1 MTQHK
6 YTQAGLLPLFSSRTR
21 PPLIFSIARFRPA
34 ALAFFLFFTLTSLSA
49 QFAGKFTV
57 SGYVSDA
64 ASGERL
70 IGATVADRKSGQG
83 TVTNTYGFF
92 SLTLPTDS
100 LNLYVAYIGYQPQA
114 FSLFL
119 RENRTLNVSLS
130 ASAVL
135 QEVEIVA
142 DKYERIEERA
152 QMSRIDVP
160 IEQIKRVP
168 AMLGEKDVLKALQLL
183 PGVSSGGEGQSG
195 LYVRG
200 GSPDQNLILLD
211 GVPVYNASHLFGF
224 FSVFNAD
231 AIKDVSLTK
240 GGFPARYGGRL
251 SSVIEINMK
260 EGHESEYHGEGTVG
274 IVASKLTLEGPIQK
288 GKSSFIVSGR
298 RTYIDLLARPLI
310 KAGFRSDGSE
320 GVAGYYFYD
329 LNAKV
334 NHRFS
339 DKDRLYLSFYTGK
352 DKFYLDLKEEDDF
365 GGQRDEFTTSSGL
378 GWGNLTSALRWNHV
392 LSPRLFANTT
402 LTYSRY
408 KFDTRAASSDK
419 EFLNGNLLEESAYSL
434 HYFSG
439 IDDVAGKVDF
449 DFLPNPQHLIKFG
462 GSMIVHTFSPGRFD
476 TYIKESSDDTEF
488 RASIGQAQVSA
499 AESALYAEDDWKIS
513 ERLRVNYGLHF
524 SGFLLKSKPYF
535 SLQPRINARYLL
547 ERGWA
552 LKGAFSTMRQ
562 YIHLLTN
569 ETIGLPTDLWLP
581 TTENVK
587 PQDSWQAALGV
598 AKTIGKDYE
607 FSAEAYYKEMKNVIA
622 FREGASLFQ
631 FEDWQTRVS
640 QGDGTA
646 YGLEL
651 FLQKKKGRFNG
662 WIGYTLSWAW
672 RQFDDINL
680 GRRYPYKFDRRHD
693 FEVVG
698 SYKFNDRITL
708 AATWV
713 YSTGNAVTL
722 GTSKYQAPSPYNY
735 DSYYYSYETTHNAER
750 NNFRYRSY
758 NRLDVG
764 IDFTKKKKR
773 HERTWSFGAYN
784 AYNRKNPFFLLL
796 ETDYED
802 GPDGKPEE
810 KSKLKQISLFPVI
823 PYVSYSFKF

>member
-1 MTQHK
+1 MQ
-6 YTQAGLLPLFSSRTR
+6 LPLQNNTLHATNPINHS
-21 PPLIFSIARFRPA
+21 PPA
-34 ALAFFLFFTLTSLSA
+34 AFHALNFSLTLFFLLFVHTVFA
-49 QFAGKFTV
+49 QPPAAKFTV

-70 IGATVADRKSGQG
+70 IGATIVDRRSGQG
-83 TVTNTYGFF
+83 TVSNTYGFY

-100 LNLYVAYIGYQPQA
+100 VALYVAYIGYEAQTIP
-114 FSLFL
+114 FL
-119 RENRTLNVSLS
+119 LHENRSLNVNMD

-135 QEVEIVA
+135 KEVEIVA

-152 QMSRIDVP
+152 QMGRIDVP
-160 IEQIKRVP
+160 IAQIKQIP
-168 AMLGEKDVLKALQLL
+168 ALLGEKDVLKALQLL
-183 PGVSSGGEGQSG
+183 PGVSGGGEGQSG

-200 GSPDQNLILLD
+200 GGPDQNLILLD

-231 AIKDVSLTK
+231 AIRDVSLTK
-240 GGFPARYGGRL
+240 GGFPARFGGRL
-251 SSVIEINMK
+251 SSVVEINMK
-260 EGHESEYHGEGTVG
+260 EGNENEFHGEGTVG
-274 IVASKLTLEGPIQK
+274 IVASKLTLEGPITK

-310 KAGFRSDGSE
+310 KSGFKSDGSE

-339 DKDRLYLSFYTGK
+339 DKDRLFFSFYTGK
-352 DKFYLDLKEEDDF
+352 DKFYLDLKDRYNYAQSRNEYD
-365 GGQRDEFTTSSGL
+365 TNTGL
-378 GWGNLTSALRWNHV
+378 GWGNLTAALRWNHV
-392 LSPRLFANTT
+392 LTPKLFANAT

-408 KFDTRAASSDK
+408 KFNTDAASSDRSI
-419 EFLNGNLLEESAYSL
+419 ENGVTISESAYSL
-434 HYFSG
+434 GYFSG
-439 IDDVAGKVDF
+439 IDDVAAKVDF
-449 DFLPNPQHLIKFG
+449 DFLPNPQHYIKFG
-462 GSMIVHTFSPGRFD
+462 GSAIVHTFYPGRFD
-476 TYIKESSDDTEF
+476 TYIKESVEDPGTS
-488 RASIGQAQVSA
+488 ASIGQPNVTAG
-499 AESALYAEDDWKIS
+499 ELALYAEDDWKATD
-513 ERLRVNYGLHF
+513 RLRLNYGIHI
-524 SGFLLKSKPYF
+524 SSFLVKDNPYL
-535 SLQPRINARYLL
+535 SVQPRLNVRYLL
-547 ERGWA
+547 NKGWA

-581 TTENVK
+581 TTAAVK
-587 PQDSWQAALGV
+587 PQDSWQAALGL

-631 FEDWQTRVS
+631 FDDWQSRVE

-651 FLQKKKGRFNG
+651 FVQKKKGRFNG
-662 WIGYTLSWAW
+662 WVGYTLSWAW
-672 RQFDDINL
+672 REFDNINL

-698 SYKFNDRITL
+698 SYKFNDRVSL
-708 AATWV
+708 SATWV

-722 GTSKYQAPSPYNY
+722 GTSRYQAPGPYTN
-735 DSYYYSYETTHNAER
+735 DGYYYSYETTHTAER
-750 NNFRYRSY
+750 NNFRYQSY
-758 NRLDVG
+758 HRLDVG
-764 IDFTKKKKR
+764 VDFTKQKKR
-773 HERTWSFGAYN
+773 HQRTWSFGAYN

-796 ETDYED
+796 DKDYD
-802 GPDGKPEE
+802 NQTGKQT
-810 KSKLKQISLFPVI
+810 SVLKQVSLFPVI
-823 PYVSYSFKF
+823 PYVAYSFKF

>member
-1 MTQHK
+1 MKQPKQNTLFRIP
-6 YTQAGLLPLFSSRTR
+6 TPLFALLTF
-21 PPLIFSIARFRPA
+21 PLF
-34 ALAFFLFFTLTSLSA
+34 LSA
-49 QFAGKFTV
+49 QSPPSAKIAVTAAKSTI

-70 IGATVADRKSGQG
+70 IGATVVDRRSGQG
-83 TVTNTYGFF
+83 TVTNTYGFY
-92 SLTLPTDS
+92 SLTLPPDS
-100 LNLYVAYIGYQPQA
+100 VTLYVAYIGYEAQA
-114 FSLFL
+114 FSFL
-119 RENRTLNVSLS
+119 LKENQTLNVELS
-130 ASAVL
+130 SSAL
-135 QEVEIVA
+135 LKEVEIVA

-160 IEQIKRVP
+160 IAQIKQVP
-168 AMLGEKDVLKALQLL
+168 ALLGEKDVLKALQLL
-183 PGVSSGGEGQSG
+183 PGVSGGGEGQSG

-200 GSPDQNLILLD
+200 GGPDQNLILLD

-224 FSVFNAD
+224 FSVFNTD

-260 EGHESEYHGEGTVG
+260 EGNENEFHGEGAIG

-298 RTYIDLLARPLI
+298 RTYIDVLARPLI
-310 KAGFRSDGSE
+310 KAGFESDGSE

-352 DKFYLDLKEEDDF
+352 DKFYLDLEDRFQD
-365 GGQRDEFTTSSGL
+365 GANQESVDEVNSGL
-378 GWGNLTSALRWNHV
+378 GWGNLTSALRWNHI
-392 LSPRLFANTT
+392 LSPRLFANAT

-408 KFDTRAASSDK
+408 KFNTKAASSDR
-419 EFLNGNLLEESAYSL
+419 EYENGNLLEESAYSL
-434 HYFSG
+434 NYFSG
-439 IDDVAGKVDF
+439 IDDVAAKVDF
-449 DFLPNPQHLIKFG
+449 DYMPNPQHLVKFG
-462 GSMIVHTFSPGRFD
+462 TNAIVHTFYPGRFE
-476 TYIKESSDDTEF
+476 TQIKESSDGTNIN
-488 RASIGQAQVSA
+488 AVVGQPNVSA
-499 AESALYAEDDWKIS
+499 TEVALYAEDDWKVN
-513 ERLRVNYGLHF
+513 ERLRLNYGLHL
-524 SGFLLKSKPYF
+524 SGFLVKSNPYF
-535 SLQPRINARYLL
+535 SLQPRLNARYLL
-547 ERGWA
+547 DRGWA

-581 TTENVK
+581 TTEIVK

-598 AKTIGKDYE
+598 AKTIRNEYE
-607 FSAEAYYKEMKNVIA
+607 VSAEVYYKEMKNVIA

-631 FEDWQTRVS
+631 FDDWQSRVS

-651 FLQKKKGRFNG
+651 FVQKKKGRFNG
-662 WIGYTLSWAW
+662 WVGYTLSWAD
-672 RQFDDINL
+672 RQFDDINF
-680 GRRYPYKFDRRHD
+680 GRSYPYKFDRRHD
-693 FEVVG
+693 FEIVG
-698 SYKFNDRITL
+698 SYKISERISVSG
-708 AATWV
+708 TWV

-722 GTSKYQAPSPYNY
+722 GTSKYKTPGPNSG
-735 DSYYYSYETTHNAER
+735 DFYYSYVTTHTPVR
-750 NNFRYRSY
+750 NNYRYRSY
-758 NRLDVG
+758 NRLDIG

-784 AYNRKNPFFLLL
+784 AYNRSNPFFLLL
-796 ETDYED
+796 ETDYEYIN
-802 GPDGKPEE
+802 GQYEE
-810 KSKLKQISLFPVI
+810 TSKLKQISLFPII
-823 PYVSYSFKF
+823 PYFNYSFKF